1 MIQLTFGQHRLE
13 GKVVTLKSP
22 LAVLDAPTCS
32 GDDGSCGASQEPF
45 GEEKTQR
52 KVQVLAELALFCHPI
67 QSLPDMLGCQS
78 PPGASL
84 IDMPQIIKAVYPPES
99 NITD

>member
-32 GDDGSCGASQEPF
+32 GGDRGCGTSQNPS
-45 GEEKTQR
+45 GENKTER
-52 KVQVLAELALFCHPI
+52 KVQFLARELALTYH
-67 QSLPDMLGCQS
+67 
-78 PPGASL
+78 
-84 IDMPQIIKAVYPPES
+84 AVA
-99 NITD
+99 D